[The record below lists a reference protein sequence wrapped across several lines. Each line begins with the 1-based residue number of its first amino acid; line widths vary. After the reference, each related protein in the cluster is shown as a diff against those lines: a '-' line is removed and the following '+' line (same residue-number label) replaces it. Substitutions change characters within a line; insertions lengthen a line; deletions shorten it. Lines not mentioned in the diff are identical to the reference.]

1 MGFDLNRDFF
11 NFQKVIIPEISNDP
25 DKLISMV
32 RFSKYVYKHYG
43 PCQITVVDDEN
54 VIEYNLPP
62 DFKGQERH
70 PIKSNY
76 FDNMV
81 FIIQKF
87 DDQKEPMI
95 VGFFYNIENA
105 DNLIEIALDSVE
117 E

>member
-1 MGFDLNRDFF
+1 MGFDLIRDFF
-11 NFQKVIIPEISNDP
+11 NSQNVIIPEISNNP
-25 DKLISMV
+25 DKLMSMV
-32 RFSKYVYKHYG
+32 RFSKYVYKRYG

-54 VIEYNLPP
+54 VVEYNLPP

-70 PIKSNY
+70 PIKSKY

-87 DDQKEPMI
+87 DDRKEPMI

-105 DNLIEIALDSVE
+105 DELIEMALDSVN
-117 E
+117 